1 VPARG
6 IDVYLPRKEGLIM
19 FSHLAMSDELVRD
32 LVNERLREAEH
43 ERLVLAASRPGRP
56 VRVRVAGWLFAVAR
70 RLEGQPQASVTPAS
84 AEA

>member
-1 VPARG
+1 MPARP

-19 FSHLAMSDELVRD
+19 FSHLVVSDELIRD

-43 ERLVLAASRPGRP
+43 ARLVSAASRPGRP

-70 RLEGQPQASVTPAS
+70 RVEGQPQANVAPV
-84 AEA
+84 EA

>member
-1 VPARG
+1 
-6 IDVYLPRKEGLIM
+6 VYLPRKEGLIM
-19 FSHLAMSDELVRD
+19 YSHLVVNDDLVRD

-43 ERLVLAASRPGRP
+43 ERLVRAASRPGRP

>member
-1 VPARG
+1 M
-6 IDVYLPRKEGLIM
+6 Y
-19 FSHLAMSDELVRD
+19 SHLIFSEELIHD

-43 ERLVLAASRPGRP
+43 ERLVNAAIGPGRP

-70 RLEGQPQASVTPAS
+70 RVEGQPQASIAPAS